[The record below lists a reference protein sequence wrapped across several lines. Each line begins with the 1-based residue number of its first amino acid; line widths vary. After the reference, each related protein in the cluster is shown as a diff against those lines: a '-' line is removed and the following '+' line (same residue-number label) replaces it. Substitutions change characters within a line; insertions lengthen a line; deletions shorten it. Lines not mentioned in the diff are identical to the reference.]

1 LLDWLAAELVGR
13 GWKLKDLHRLI
24 LTSATYRRSSRPD
37 AAALARD
44 PENDLLGRFDLRR
57 LTAEEVRDS
66 VLAVAGNLNRGTMGG
81 PSVYP
86 AIPKEVLAG
95 QSQPGAGWGTS
106 SPQDRARRSVY
117 VHVKRSLAVPVL
129 AAFDAADTDATCPVR
144 FTTTQPTQALGMLN
158 GDFANEQAGV
168 FAADLRRQA
177 GADPA
182 AQVRLAL
189 RRTLQRDPS
198 AAEVGRGVKFIRR
211 MRTEHHATPEEA
223 LRSFC
228 LLALNLNGFLYLD

>member
-1 LLDWLAAELVGR
+1 
-13 GWKLKDLHRLI
+13 
-24 LTSATYRRSSRPD
+24 
-37 AAALARD
+37 
-44 PENDLLGRFDLRR
+44 
-57 LTAEEVRDS
+57 
-66 VLAVAGNLNRGTMGG
+66 
-81 PSVYP
+81 
-86 AIPKEVLAG
+86 IPREVLAG

-106 SPQDRARRSVY
+106 SAQDRARRSVY

-129 AAFDAADTDATCPVR
+129 AAFDAAGTDATCPVR
-144 FTTTQPTQALGMLN
+144 FTTTPPTQALGMLN
-158 GDFANEQAGV
+158 GDFANEQARV
-168 FAADLRRQA
+168 FAADLRRRA

-198 AAEVGRGVKFIRR
+198 AAEVGRGVSFIRR
-211 MRTEHHATPEEA
+211 MRTGHGATPEEA